1 MTNDYEKQSVKK
13 SNDAPSF
20 GFAFLSFLFPLI
32 GFILFRVWNNSSPQK
47 AKSCGK
53 GAYIGFFVDVAFGIS
68 ARIGFLSYTSI
79 LLFFLVLSLLSYNM
93 YLNYKSRKNETV
105 IKLFST
111 RITKFYPLI
120 VIFCIIW
127 ILCMLNIMIY
137 ILEFIRSGRF
147 ENNQYYAYLRKMEA
161 ADFVAFISIGAL
173 LVIAGCILL
182 LARRKNAVFI
192 GLSGGVIKIIGYI
205 LCGVFLKQNGS
216 LGNNYGPIYLKDE
229 FILYVISDLVP
240 GLIILLLILLQKK
253 KSIKNI

>member
-1 MTNDYEKQSVKK
+1 MSNENQSVKK

-47 AKSCGK
+47 AKSCVQ

-68 ARIGFLSYTSI
+68 ARVGFLSYTSVLLDFFV
-79 LLFFLVLSLLSYNM
+79 LLFLGYNI
-93 YLNYKSRKNETV
+93 YRNYKSRKNETPA
-105 IKLFST
+105 KFLST
-111 RITKFYPLI
+111 RITRFYPLI

-127 ILCMLNIMIY
+127 MLFMLNIMIY

-147 ENNQYYAYLRKMEA
+147 ENNQYYAYLRKMKP

-173 LVIAGCILL
+173 FVIIGCILL

-192 GLSGGVIKIIGYI
+192 GLAGGVIKILGYI
-205 LCGVFLKQNGS
+205 LCGIFLKQNGS
-216 LGNNYGPIYLKDE
+216 WGNNYGPIYLKEE
-229 FILYVISDLVP
+229 FVLYVISDLAP
-240 GLIILLLILLQKK
+240 GLIILLLILLQRKK
-253 KSIKNI
+253 TIKNN